1 MKLKWRSLRD
11 SCRSYR
17 GGSELDFRVA
27 TPAAPLMMGGHWLSY
42 STLRNSVRPL
52 TFDFFWR
59 GSDHRILEFWHRYSS
74 KPNTATLLGVP
85 I

>member
-1 MKLKWRSLRD
+1 
-11 SCRSYR
+11 
-17 GGSELDFRVA
+17 
-27 TPAAPLMMGGHWLSY
+27 MMGGHWLSY

-59 GSDHRILEFWHRYSS
+59 GSDHRILEFWHRYGS

-85 I
+85 T